1 MDSNMLNT
9 NALDSNA
16 LDSNTSN
23 ILAKVK
29 IIGLR
34 TSINYY
40 IDLLYVILETIL
52 SVLFFI
58 CALFIPYQ
66 ISTLLLIYPI
76 LILAIYFVIKY
87 IKQEINTKIDN
98 FEDDVEFCIT
108 GKANYKLFQRMIKDL
123 DRNKYHIYRELDKD
137 GYIKDWAIFRKD
149 MEIEKYFSKENRPL
163 LTSKEN
169 DMLDL
174 INFVAKEKENAIK
187 RNKKTNGQRI

>member
-1 MDSNMLNT
+1 MDNN
-9 NALDSNA
+9 NA

-23 ILAKVK
+23 ILTKVK

-34 TSINYY
+34 ADIRYY
-40 IDLLYVILETIL
+40 IDLFYIILETIL

-66 ISTLLLIYPI
+66 IATLLLIFPVLV
-76 LILAIYFVIKY
+76 LIVHFVTKY
-87 IKQEINTKIDN
+87 IKQEIDVKIDD

-108 GKANYKLFQRMIKDL
+108 GKANYKLFQKMIKVL
-123 DRNKYHIYRELDKD
+123 DRNKYHIYRELDEN

-163 LTSKEN
+163 LTSTEN
-169 DMLDL
+169 DILDL

>member
-1 MDSNMLNT
+1 MDNN
-9 NALDSNA
+9 NA

-34 TSINYY
+34 ADIRYY
-40 IDLLYVILETIL
+40 IDLFYIVLETIL

-58 CALFIPYQ
+58 CTLLVPYQ
-66 ISTLLLIYPI
+66 MTTLVLIFPVLI
-76 LILAIYFVIKY
+76 LIVHFVTKY
-87 IKQEINTKIDN
+87 IKQEIDVKIDD

-108 GKANYKLFQRMIKDL
+108 GKANYKLFQKMIKVL
-123 DRNKYHIYRELDKD
+123 DRDKYHIYRELDEN
-137 GYIKDWAIFRKD
+137 GYIKDWAVFRKD

-163 LTSKEN
+163 LTSTEN
-169 DMLDL
+169 DILDL